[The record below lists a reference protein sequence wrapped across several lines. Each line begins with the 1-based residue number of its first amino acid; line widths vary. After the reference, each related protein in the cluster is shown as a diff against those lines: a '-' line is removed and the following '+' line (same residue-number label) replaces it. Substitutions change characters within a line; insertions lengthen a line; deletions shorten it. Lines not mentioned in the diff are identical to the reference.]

1 MHYTGEIYRPP
12 MEARY
17 PLLEVTAG
25 CSHNQCRF
33 CMMYRNTPFQVSP
46 IEDIEADIIEISR
59 TYSFPIKRIFLLN
72 GDPFVLSTERLEE
85 VGQLIHKY
93 LPDIK
98 TITCYTS
105 IYNLKN
111 KSVEDLK
118 RLRKLGY
125 NKIYIGLE
133 TGYAPALELINKGCT
148 VEEEFEGLEK
158 LKEAGIEYHAII
170 MLGIA
175 SRGNYQAN
183 AEATAKVL
191 NFYPPRSISVMPTSV
206 IEGSELAKLRDE
218 GKYIEATE
226 GEQIKEQ
233 IVLLENL
240 KVPDETVYF
249 GVHMYNLIS
258 THGTF
263 KEKDAFIQRFHKAL
277 NELDEAF
284 LNSVQKR
291 HGM

>member
-25 CSHNQCRF
+25 CSHNKCAF
-33 CMMYRNTPFQVSP
+33 CMMYQNTPFRVSP
-46 IEDIEADIIEISR
+46 LEHVEEDIIEIKH
-59 TYSFPIKRIFLLN
+59 TYPAPIKRIFLLN
-72 GDPFVLSTERLEE
+72 GDPFVLKSDRL
-85 VGQLIHKY
+85 VAIAKLIHKH
-93 LPDIK
+93 LPNIE

-105 IYNLKN
+105 IYNLNN
-111 KSVEDLK
+111 KTVEELK
-118 RLRKLGY
+118 ELRSLGY

-133 TGYAPALELINKGCT
+133 TGYAPALKMINKGCS
-148 VEEEFEGLEK
+148 VEDEFKGLEK
-158 LKEAGIEYHAII
+158 LKEAGIEYHVII

-175 SRGNYQAN
+175 GRGNYRAN

-191 NFYPPRSISVMPTSV
+191 NSYPPRSVSVMPTSV
-206 IEGSELAKLRDE
+206 IEGSELAKMRDRGE
-218 GKYIEATE
+218 YVEATE

-240 KVPDETVYF
+240 KMPDETVYF
-249 GVHMYNLIS
+249 GAHMYNIIS
-258 THGTF
+258 THGKF
-263 KEKDAFIQRFHKAL
+263 KDKDLFLERFHRAL
-277 NELDEAF
+277 EELDESF
-284 LNSVQKR
+284 LNSVYQR